1 MSRRL
6 NIDRRAA
13 LQACPARAPAL
24 RKEKKDGKLYVTV
37 EFERPSW
44 QRMLGAERLCKR
56 TFGLDAYGR
65 EVYAYCNGKRPV
77 EQIVRWSR
85 QIADALDAAHGKGI
99 VHRDI
104 KPANIFVTSRGDAKV
119 LDFGLAKL
127 IDRPAEPADD
137 TRTSLGSEL
146 TQPGAAVC

>member
-13 LQACPARAPAL
+13 LQACPARAPAV

-77 EQIVRWSR
+77 EQIVRRFARSHNLSL
-85 QIADALDAAHGKGI
+85 AEAETAVTTFLKTLTAKGLVGI
-99 VHRDI
+99 VV
-104 KPANIFVTSRGDAKV
+104 P
-119 LDFGLAKL
+119 
-127 IDRPAEPADD
+127 
-137 TRTSLGSEL
+137 RTDEE
-146 TQPGAAVC
+146 